1 MTRNRQKAKARSKVF
16 PLQYSTPCT
25 SPSIWNSN
33 QCLGKLGG
41 VKGLEVVDAL
51 AYAGVLHGH
60 AQLLGDGDGN
70 AALGGAVQ
78 LGKDDA
84 GDTSGLLKLLGL
96 DEAVLAGG
104 GVQHQ
109 QSLPGTVGQFPVND
123 AGDLVELVHQVLLVV
138 QPPGGVHQHRV
149 HPSGLG
155 RAHGIVHHGGGV
167 RPLVLLDDLHTG
179 ALGPDGQLLGG
190 GGAGLTASITAAQ
203 NGAKVILVEKAGSLG
218 GNTLIA
224 GQGFNAC
231 DPERQANTEMSEALL
246 GQLKSY
252 LDLDPADFGAF
263 AEVLETV
270 KGQIND
276 YIASGSTT
284 LFDSPELHMLHTYM
298 GGKRTG
304 LDGTVIEPDLELAR
318 TFATNA
324 LDALEWAESIGA
336 QWNDTT
342 STILGAMWPRS
353 HGLANGNVITILT
366 DAAKANGVEI
376 VTDTRA
382 NELIVENGKVVGV
395 KATTSEG
402 ANVTLHANSGVVLA
416 TGGFSANAPMVVE
429 YNNYWPGLSD
439 TMPSTNAPTIT
450 GDGIVMAKAVGADL
464 VGMGFAQLMP
474 SSHPVDG
481 SLFSG
486 IWGSAET
493 QVFVNKEGK
502 RYVNEYAERDVLSK
516 AALAQTDGIFYI
528 ICDNKI
534 AKNADVAGMEAKGNV
549 VVADTLEELAE
560 KLGIP
565 ADTFVETIE
574 RYNSFV
580 DAQKDDDFGKPLFG
594 EKIDEAP
601 FVATPR
607 SPSLHHTMGGVKI
620 DTNTHVISTE
630 GNVIDGLYAAGE
642 VTGGLHAGNRLGGN
656 AMTDFL
662 VFGRIAGENAAKAE

>member
-1 MTRNRQKAKARSKVF
+1 MKKLTAALLVFLMMAMTGAM
-16 PLQYSTPCT
+16 
-25 SPSIWNSN
+25 
-33 QCLGKLGG
+33 
-41 VKGLEVVDAL
+41 AL
-51 AYAGVLHGH
+51 AYTEGTYTATAQGNNGPVTVSVTFSADAITDVTVVEHSETAGLSDRPIAEIPAAIVENQSLAVDTVSGATNSSNAILTAVADCV
-60 AQLLGDGDGN
+60 AQ
-70 AALGGAVQ
+70 
-78 LGKDDA
+78 
-84 GDTSGLLKLLGL
+84 
-96 DEAVLAGG
+96 AGG
-104 GVQHQ
+104 DVEA
-109 QSLPGTVGQFPVND
+109 LKAVAVEKAPVED
-123 AGDLVELVHQVLLVV
+123 VEATYDVV
-138 QPPGGVHQHRV
+138 V
-149 HPSGLG
+149 
-155 RAHGIVHHGGGV
+155 
-167 RPLVLLDDLHTG
+167 
-179 ALGPDGQLLGG
+179 LGG

>member
-1 MTRNRQKAKARSKVF
+1 MKKLTAALLVFLMMVMTGAM
-16 PLQYSTPCT
+16 
-25 SPSIWNSN
+25 
-33 QCLGKLGG
+33 
-41 VKGLEVVDAL
+41 AL
-51 AYAGVLHGH
+51 AYTEGTYTATAQGNNGSVTVSVTFSADAITDVTVVEHSETAGLSDRPIAEIPAAIVENQSLAVDTVSGATNSSNAILTAVADCV
-60 AQLLGDGDGN
+60 AQ
-70 AALGGAVQ
+70 
-78 LGKDDA
+78 
-84 GDTSGLLKLLGL
+84 
-96 DEAVLAGG
+96 AGG
-104 GVQHQ
+104 DVEA
-109 QSLPGTVGQFPVND
+109 LKAVAVEKAPVED
-123 AGDLVELVHQVLLVV
+123 VEATYDVV
-138 QPPGGVHQHRV
+138 V
-149 HPSGLG
+149 
-155 RAHGIVHHGGGV
+155 
-167 RPLVLLDDLHTG
+167 
-179 ALGPDGQLLGG
+179 LGG

>member
-1 MTRNRQKAKARSKVF
+1 MKKLTAALLVFLMMVMTGAM
-16 PLQYSTPCT
+16 
-25 SPSIWNSN
+25 
-33 QCLGKLGG
+33 
-41 VKGLEVVDAL
+41 AL
-51 AYAGVLHGH
+51 AYTEGTYTATAQGNNGLVTVSVTFSADAITDVTVVEHSETAGLSDRPIAEIPAASVENQSLAVDTVSGATNSSNAILTAVADCV
-60 AQLLGDGDGN
+60 AQ
-70 AALGGAVQ
+70 
-78 LGKDDA
+78 
-84 GDTSGLLKLLGL
+84 
-96 DEAVLAGG
+96 AGG
-104 GVQHQ
+104 DVEA
-109 QSLPGTVGQFPVND
+109 LKAVAVEKAPVED
-123 AGDLVELVHQVLLVV
+123 VEATYDVV
-138 QPPGGVHQHRV
+138 V
-149 HPSGLG
+149 
-155 RAHGIVHHGGGV
+155 
-167 RPLVLLDDLHTG
+167 
-179 ALGPDGQLLGG
+179 LGG

-516 AALAQTDGIFYI
+516 AALEQTDGIFYI

>member
-1 MTRNRQKAKARSKVF
+1 MKKLTAALLVFLMMVMTGAM
-16 PLQYSTPCT
+16 
-25 SPSIWNSN
+25 
-33 QCLGKLGG
+33 
-41 VKGLEVVDAL
+41 AL
-51 AYAGVLHGH
+51 AYTEGTYTATAQGNNGPVTVSVTFSADAITDVTVVEHSETAGLSDRPIAEIPAAIVENQSLAVDTVSGATNSSNAILTAVADCV
-60 AQLLGDGDGN
+60 AQ
-70 AALGGAVQ
+70 
-78 LGKDDA
+78 
-84 GDTSGLLKLLGL
+84 
-96 DEAVLAGG
+96 AGG
-104 GVQHQ
+104 DVEA
-109 QSLPGTVGQFPVND
+109 LKAVAVEKAPVED
-123 AGDLVELVHQVLLVV
+123 VEATYDVV
-138 QPPGGVHQHRV
+138 V
-149 HPSGLG
+149 
-155 RAHGIVHHGGGV
+155 
-167 RPLVLLDDLHTG
+167 
-179 ALGPDGQLLGG
+179 LGG

-502 RYVNEYAERDVLSK
+502 RYVNEYAERDVISK

>member
-1 MTRNRQKAKARSKVF
+1 MKKLTAALLVFLMMVMTGAM
-16 PLQYSTPCT
+16 
-25 SPSIWNSN
+25 
-33 QCLGKLGG
+33 
-41 VKGLEVVDAL
+41 AL
-51 AYAGVLHGH
+51 AYTEGTYTATAQGNNGPVTVSVTFSADAITDVTVVEHSETAGLSDRPIAEIPAAIVENQSLAVDTVSGATNSSNAILTAVADCV
-60 AQLLGDGDGN
+60 AQ
-70 AALGGAVQ
+70 
-78 LGKDDA
+78 
-84 GDTSGLLKLLGL
+84 
-96 DEAVLAGG
+96 AGG
-104 GVQHQ
+104 DVEA
-109 QSLPGTVGQFPVND
+109 LKAVAVEKAPVED
-123 AGDLVELVHQVLLVV
+123 VEATYDVV
-138 QPPGGVHQHRV
+138 V
-149 HPSGLG
+149 
-155 RAHGIVHHGGGV
+155 
-167 RPLVLLDDLHTG
+167 
-179 ALGPDGQLLGG
+179 LGG

-231 DPERQANTEMSEALL
+231 DPERQANTAMSDALL

-630 GNVIDGLYAAGE
+630 GSVIDGLYAAGE

>member
-1 MTRNRQKAKARSKVF
+1 MKKIALALLVCLLLVMTSAM
-16 PLQYSTPCT
+16 
-25 SPSIWNSN
+25 
-33 QCLGKLGG
+33 
-41 VKGLEVVDAL
+41 AL
-51 AYAGVLHGH
+51 AYTEGTYTAQAQGNNGPVTVSVTFSADAITEVAVTEHAETPGLSDRPIEEIPAAIVAHQSLGVDTISGATNTSNAILTAVADCV
-60 AQLLGDGDGN
+60 AQ
-70 AALGGAVQ
+70 
-78 LGKDDA
+78 
-84 GDTSGLLKLLGL
+84 
-96 DEAVLAGG
+96 AGG
-104 GVQHQ
+104 DAEALKAVE
-109 QSLPGTVGQFPVND
+109 VEAAPVED
-123 AGDLVELVHQVLLVV
+123 IEATYDVV
-138 QPPGGVHQHRV
+138 VV
-149 HPSGLG
+149 
-155 RAHGIVHHGGGV
+155 
-167 RPLVLLDDLHTG
+167 
-179 ALGPDGQLLGG
+179 GG
-190 GGAGLTASITAAQ
+190 GGAGLTAAITAAQ
-203 NGAKVILVEKAGSLG
+203 QGAEVILIEKAGALG

-224 GQGFNAC
+224 GQGFNAS
-231 DPERQANTEMSEALL
+231 DPERQANTEMSEALTTE
-246 GQLKSY
+246 LKSY
-252 LDLDPADFGAF
+252 LELDPADFGAF

-270 KGQIND
+270 KTQINE
-276 YIASGSTT
+276 YLASGSDT

-304 LDGTVIEPDLELAR
+304 LDGTVIEPDLELTR

-324 LDALEWAESIGA
+324 LGALEWAESIGA
-336 QWNDTT
+336 EWNDTT

-353 HGLANGNVITILT
+353 HGLSNGNIITILT
-366 DAAKANGVEI
+366 DAATAEGVEI
-376 VTDTRA
+376 LTDTRG
-382 NELIVENGKVVGV
+382 NELIVTDGRITGV
-395 KATTSEG
+395 KATTSAG

-416 TGGFSANAPMVVE
+416 TGGFSANAPMVAE

-450 GDGIVMAKAVGADL
+450 GDGIIMAQEVGADL
-464 VGMGFAQLMP
+464 TGMGFAQLMP

-516 AALAQTDGIFYI
+516 AALEQTDGIFYI

-534 AKNADVAGMEAKGNV
+534 AKDADVEGMEAAGNV

-560 KLGIP
+560 KLEIP
-565 ADTFVETIE
+565 VDTFVAEIE

-607 SPSLHHTMGGVKI
+607 SPALHHTMGGVKI
-620 DTNTHVISTE
+620 DTETHVLSTE
-630 GNVIDGLYAAGE
+630 GTPIPGLYAAGE

>member
-1 MTRNRQKAKARSKVF
+1 MKKLTAALLVFLMMVMTGAM
-16 PLQYSTPCT
+16 
-25 SPSIWNSN
+25 
-33 QCLGKLGG
+33 
-41 VKGLEVVDAL
+41 AL
-51 AYAGVLHGH
+51 AYTEGTYTATAQGNNGPVTVSVTFSADAITDVTVVEHSETAGLSDRPIAEIPAAIVENQSLAVDTVSGATNSSNAILTAVADCV
-60 AQLLGDGDGN
+60 AQ
-70 AALGGAVQ
+70 
-78 LGKDDA
+78 
-84 GDTSGLLKLLGL
+84 
-96 DEAVLAGG
+96 AGG
-104 GVQHQ
+104 DVEA
-109 QSLPGTVGQFPVND
+109 LKAVAVEKAPVED
-123 AGDLVELVHQVLLVV
+123 VEATYDVV
-138 QPPGGVHQHRV
+138 V
-149 HPSGLG
+149 
-155 RAHGIVHHGGGV
+155 
-167 RPLVLLDDLHTG
+167 
-179 ALGPDGQLLGG
+179 LGG

-246 GQLKSY
+246 GELKSY

-450 GDGIVMAKAVGADL
+450 GDGIVMAKAIGADL

-516 AALAQTDGIFYI
+516 AALEQTDGIFYI

-630 GNVIDGLYAAGE
+630 GNVIAGLYAAGE

>member
-1 MTRNRQKAKARSKVF
+1 MKKLTAALLVFLMMVMTGAM
-16 PLQYSTPCT
+16 
-25 SPSIWNSN
+25 
-33 QCLGKLGG
+33 
-41 VKGLEVVDAL
+41 AL
-51 AYAGVLHGH
+51 AYTEGTYTATAQGNNGPVTVSVTFSADAITDVTVVEHSETAGLSDRPIAEIPAAIVENQSLAVDTVSGATNSSNAILTAVADCV
-60 AQLLGDGDGN
+60 AQ
-70 AALGGAVQ
+70 
-78 LGKDDA
+78 
-84 GDTSGLLKLLGL
+84 
-96 DEAVLAGG
+96 AGG
-104 GVQHQ
+104 DVEA
-109 QSLPGTVGQFPVND
+109 LKAVAVEKAPVED
-123 AGDLVELVHQVLLVV
+123 VEATYDVV
-138 QPPGGVHQHRV
+138 V
-149 HPSGLG
+149 
-155 RAHGIVHHGGGV
+155 
-167 RPLVLLDDLHTG
+167 
-179 ALGPDGQLLGG
+179 LGG

-263 AEVLETV
+263 AEVLEIV

-382 NELIVENGKVVGV
+382 NDLIVENGKVVGV

>member
-1 MTRNRQKAKARSKVF
+1 MKKLTAALLVFLMMVMTGAM
-16 PLQYSTPCT
+16 
-25 SPSIWNSN
+25 
-33 QCLGKLGG
+33 
-41 VKGLEVVDAL
+41 AL
-51 AYAGVLHGH
+51 AYTEGTYTATAQGNNGPVTVSVTFSADAITDVTVVEHSETAGLSDRPIAEIPAAIVENQSLAVDTVSGATNSSNAILTAVADCV
-60 AQLLGDGDGN
+60 AQ
-70 AALGGAVQ
+70 
-78 LGKDDA
+78 
-84 GDTSGLLKLLGL
+84 
-96 DEAVLAGG
+96 AGG
-104 GVQHQ
+104 DVEA
-109 QSLPGTVGQFPVND
+109 LKAVAVEKAPVED
-123 AGDLVELVHQVLLVV
+123 VEATYDVV
-138 QPPGGVHQHRV
+138 V
-149 HPSGLG
+149 
-155 RAHGIVHHGGGV
+155 
-167 RPLVLLDDLHTG
+167 
-179 ALGPDGQLLGG
+179 LGG

-246 GQLKSY
+246 GELKSY

-382 NELIVENGKVVGV
+382 NELIVESGKVVGV

-450 GDGIVMAKAVGADL
+450 GDGIVMAKAIGADL

-516 AALAQTDGIFYI
+516 AALEQTDGIFYI

-549 VVADTLEELAE
+549 VVADTLAELAE

>member
-1 MTRNRQKAKARSKVF
+1 MKKLTAALLVFLMMVMTGAM
-16 PLQYSTPCT
+16 
-25 SPSIWNSN
+25 
-33 QCLGKLGG
+33 
-41 VKGLEVVDAL
+41 AL
-51 AYAGVLHGH
+51 AYTEGTYTATAQGNNGPVTVSVTFSADAITDVTVVEHSETAGLSDRPIAEIPAAIVENQSLAVDTVSGATNSSNAILTAVADCV
-60 AQLLGDGDGN
+60 AQ
-70 AALGGAVQ
+70 
-78 LGKDDA
+78 
-84 GDTSGLLKLLGL
+84 
-96 DEAVLAGG
+96 AGG
-104 GVQHQ
+104 DVEA
-109 QSLPGTVGQFPVND
+109 LKAVAVEKAPVED
-123 AGDLVELVHQVLLVV
+123 VEATYDVV
-138 QPPGGVHQHRV
+138 V
-149 HPSGLG
+149 
-155 RAHGIVHHGGGV
+155 
-167 RPLVLLDDLHTG
+167 
-179 ALGPDGQLLGG
+179 LGG

-353 HGLANGNVITILT
+353 HFLANGNVITILT

-395 KATTSEG
+395 KATTSAG

-516 AALAQTDGIFYI
+516 AALEQTDGIFYI

>member
-1 MTRNRQKAKARSKVF
+1 MKKLTAALLVFLMMVMTGAM
-16 PLQYSTPCT
+16 
-25 SPSIWNSN
+25 
-33 QCLGKLGG
+33 
-41 VKGLEVVDAL
+41 AL
-51 AYAGVLHGH
+51 AYTEGTYTATAQGNNGPVTVSVTFSADAITDVTVVEHSETAGLSDRPIAEIPAAIVENQSLAVDTVSGATNSSNAILTAVADCV
-60 AQLLGDGDGN
+60 AQ
-70 AALGGAVQ
+70 
-78 LGKDDA
+78 
-84 GDTSGLLKLLGL
+84 
-96 DEAVLAGG
+96 AGG
-104 GVQHQ
+104 DVEA
-109 QSLPGTVGQFPVND
+109 LKAVAVEKAPVED
-123 AGDLVELVHQVLLVV
+123 VEATYDVV
-138 QPPGGVHQHRV
+138 V
-149 HPSGLG
+149 
-155 RAHGIVHHGGGV
+155 
-167 RPLVLLDDLHTG
+167 
-179 ALGPDGQLLGG
+179 LGG

-231 DPERQANTEMSEALL
+231 DPARQANTEMSEALL

-366 DAAKANGVEI
+366 DAAKSNGVEI

-516 AALAQTDGIFYI
+516 AALEQTDGIFYI

-620 DTNTHVISTE
+620 DTNTPVISTE

>member
-1 MTRNRQKAKARSKVF
+1 MKKLTAALLVFLMMVMTGAM
-16 PLQYSTPCT
+16 
-25 SPSIWNSN
+25 
-33 QCLGKLGG
+33 
-41 VKGLEVVDAL
+41 AL
-51 AYAGVLHGH
+51 AYTEGTYTATAQGNNGPVTVSVTFSADAITDVTVVEHSETAGLSDRPIAEIPAAIVENQSLAVDTVSGATNSSNAILTAVADCV
-60 AQLLGDGDGN
+60 AQ
-70 AALGGAVQ
+70 
-78 LGKDDA
+78 
-84 GDTSGLLKLLGL
+84 
-96 DEAVLAGG
+96 AGG
-104 GVQHQ
+104 DVEA
-109 QSLPGTVGQFPVND
+109 LKAVAVEKAPVED
-123 AGDLVELVHQVLLVV
+123 VEATYDVV
-138 QPPGGVHQHRV
+138 V
-149 HPSGLG
+149 
-155 RAHGIVHHGGGV
+155 
-167 RPLVLLDDLHTG
+167 
-179 ALGPDGQLLGG
+179 LGG

-662 VFGRIAGENAAKAE
+662 AFGRIAGENAAKAE

>member
-1 MTRNRQKAKARSKVF
+1 MKKLLTWLLCLMMLVSAVPALAYTTGTYTGTGTGMLDKIEVAVTFDADTITGIEVVSCND
-16 PLQYSTPCT
+16 TPGVCDAAVEKIPAEIVKYQSLGVDVAT
-25 SPSIWNSN
+25 SATFTSN
-33 QCLGKLGG
+33 GILEAVADAVNQAGG
-41 VKGLEVVDAL
+41 DVDAL
-51 AYAGVLHGH
+51 KAVPVEKVAGEEV
-60 AQLLGDGDGN
+60 
-70 AALGGAVQ
+70 
-78 LGKDDA
+78 
-84 GDTSGLLKLLGL
+84 KLSA
-96 DEAVLAGG
+96 D
-104 GVQHQ
+104 
-109 QSLPGTVGQFPVND
+109 
-123 AGDLVELVHQVLLVV
+123 VV
-138 QPPGGVHQHRV
+138 VV
-149 HPSGLG
+149 
-155 RAHGIVHHGGGV
+155 
-167 RPLVLLDDLHTG
+167 
-179 ALGPDGQLLGG
+179 GG
-190 GGAGLTASITAAQ
+190 GGAGLAAALTAAEE
-203 NGAKVILVEKAGSLG
+203 GASVIILEKGAAYG
-218 GNTLIA
+218 GNTILSGGYYQAAHPDYLQYASLTDGQKEEIERYISLEPKDERMASWQAKVKEQYAEHLAA
-224 GQGFNAC
+224 GH
-231 DPERQANTEMSEALL
+231 E
-246 GQLKSY
+246 Y
-252 LDLDPADFGAF
+252 
-263 AEVLETV
+263 
-270 KGQIND
+270 
-276 YIASGSTT
+276 
-284 LFDSPELHMLHTYM
+284 LFDSPELHMIQTYD
-298 GGKRTG
+298 GGDYLGDSELIEMMCYGDVDSMNWLSDHGFTWKKK
-304 LDGTVIEPDLELAR
+304 TVAIVG
-318 TFATNA
+318 
-324 LDALEWAESIGA
+324 SIWMRCKA
-336 QWNDTT
+336 SDTYA
-342 STILGAMWPRS
+342 SGQGFI
-353 HGLANGNVITILT
+353 NVIS
-366 DAAKANGVEI
+366 DAIQNEKLD
-376 VTDTRA
+376 VTTVFECRA
-382 NELIVENGKVVGV
+382 EHLVKDDAGRVVGV
-395 KATTSEG
+395 TGVSTVDGTPYTVS
-402 ANVTLHANSGVVLA
+402 ANKGVIIA
-416 TGGFSANAPMVVE
+416 SGGFSANVE
-429 YNNYWPGLSD
+429 MRQEYDEIWGNLTEAVP
-439 TMPSTNAPTIT
+439 TTNAPTIT

>member
-1 MTRNRQKAKARSKVF
+1 MKKLTAALLVFLMMVMTGAM
-16 PLQYSTPCT
+16 
-25 SPSIWNSN
+25 
-33 QCLGKLGG
+33 
-41 VKGLEVVDAL
+41 AL
-51 AYAGVLHGH
+51 AYTEGTYTATAQGNNGPVIVSVTFSADAITDVTVVEHSETAGLSDRPIAEIPAAIVENQSLAVDTVSGATNSSNAILTAVADCV
-60 AQLLGDGDGN
+60 AQ
-70 AALGGAVQ
+70 
-78 LGKDDA
+78 
-84 GDTSGLLKLLGL
+84 
-96 DEAVLAGG
+96 AGG
-104 GVQHQ
+104 DVEA
-109 QSLPGTVGQFPVND
+109 LKAVAVEKAPVED
-123 AGDLVELVHQVLLVV
+123 VEATYDVV
-138 QPPGGVHQHRV
+138 V
-149 HPSGLG
+149 
-155 RAHGIVHHGGGV
+155 
-167 RPLVLLDDLHTG
+167 
-179 ALGPDGQLLGG
+179 LGG

-516 AALAQTDGIFYI
+516 AALEQTDGIFYI

>member
-1 MTRNRQKAKARSKVF
+1 MKKILAA
-16 PLQYSTPCT
+16 LLA
-25 SPSIWNSN
+25 
-33 QCLGKLGG
+33 CLMLTMISAM
-41 VKGLEVVDAL
+41 AL
-51 AYAGVLHGH
+51 ATYTEGTYTASAQGNNGPVTVSVSFSADAITDVQVVEH
-60 AQLLGDGDGN
+60 AETPGLSDRPIADIPAAIVENQSLAIDTVSGATNSSN
-70 AALGGAVQ
+70 AILAAV
-78 LGKDDA
+78 A
-84 GDTSGLLKLLGL
+84 ECVT
-96 DEAVLAGG
+96 LAGG
-104 GVQHQ
+104 
-109 QSLPGTVGQFPVND
+109 D
-123 AGDLVELVHQVLLVV
+123 AQALKDVLVAKAAVEDVEETYDVV
-138 QPPGGVHQHRV
+138 
-149 HPSGLG
+149 
-155 RAHGIVHHGGGV
+155 IV
-167 RPLVLLDDLHTG
+167 
-179 ALGPDGQLLGG
+179 GG

-203 NGAKVILVEKAGSLG
+203 QGASVILVEKAGSLG

-224 GQGFNAC
+224 GQGFNAY
-231 DPERQANTEMSEALL
+231 DPERQARTEMSDTLL
-246 GQLKSY
+246 SELKSY
-252 LDLDPADFGAF
+252 LDFDPADFGAF

-270 KGQIND
+270 KAQINE

-284 LFDSPELHMLHTYM
+284 LFDTPELHMLHTYM

-304 LDGTVIEPDLELAR
+304 MDGTVIEPDLELAR
-318 TFATNA
+318 TFTTNA
-324 LDALEWAESIGA
+324 LDALNWAENIGV
-336 QWNDTT
+336 QWGDTT

-353 HGLANGNVITILT
+353 HGLANGNIITILT
-366 DAAKANGVEI
+366 EAANNAGVTI

-382 NELIVENGKVVGV
+382 NELIVDGGKVVGV
-395 KATTSEG
+395 KAVTTDG

-439 TMPSTNAPTIT
+439 TMPSTNAPTIS
-450 GDGIVMAKAVGADL
+450 GDGIVMAKAIGADL

-516 AALAQTDGIFYI
+516 AALEQTDGIFYI

-549 VVADTLEELAE
+549 VVADTLEALAQ

-565 ADTFVETIE
+565 ADAFVAEIE
-574 RYNSFV
+574 RYNAFV
-580 DAQKDDDFGKPLFG
+580 DAQHDDDFGKTLFG

-620 DTNTHVISTE
+620 DTATHVLSTE
-630 GNVIDGLYAAGE
+630 GNVIPGLYAAGE
-642 VTGGLHAGNRLGGN
+642 ITGGLHAGNRLGGN

>member
-1 MTRNRQKAKARSKVF
+1 MKKLTAALLVFLMMVMTGAM
-16 PLQYSTPCT
+16 
-25 SPSIWNSN
+25 
-33 QCLGKLGG
+33 
-41 VKGLEVVDAL
+41 AL
-51 AYAGVLHGH
+51 AYTEGTYTATAQGNNGPVTVSVTFSADAITDVTVVEHSETAGLSDRPIAEIPAAIVENQSLAVDTVSGATNSSNAILTAVADCV
-60 AQLLGDGDGN
+60 AQ
-70 AALGGAVQ
+70 
-78 LGKDDA
+78 
-84 GDTSGLLKLLGL
+84 
-96 DEAVLAGG
+96 AGG
-104 GVQHQ
+104 DVEA
-109 QSLPGTVGQFPVND
+109 LKAVAVEKAPVED
-123 AGDLVELVHQVLLVV
+123 VEATYDVV
-138 QPPGGVHQHRV
+138 V
-149 HPSGLG
+149 
-155 RAHGIVHHGGGV
+155 
-167 RPLVLLDDLHTG
+167 
-179 ALGPDGQLLGG
+179 LGG

-298 GGKRTG
+298 GGKRIG

>member
-1 MTRNRQKAKARSKVF
+1 MKKLTAALLVFLMMVMTGAM
-16 PLQYSTPCT
+16 
-25 SPSIWNSN
+25 
-33 QCLGKLGG
+33 
-41 VKGLEVVDAL
+41 AL
-51 AYAGVLHGH
+51 AYTEGTYTATAQGNNGPVTVSVTFSADAITDVTVVEHSETAGLSDRPIAEIPAAIVENQSLAVDTVSGATNSSNAILTAVADCV
-60 AQLLGDGDGN
+60 AQ
-70 AALGGAVQ
+70 
-78 LGKDDA
+78 
-84 GDTSGLLKLLGL
+84 
-96 DEAVLAGG
+96 AGG
-104 GVQHQ
+104 DVEA
-109 QSLPGTVGQFPVND
+109 LKAVAVEKTPVED
-123 AGDLVELVHQVLLVV
+123 VEATYDVV
-138 QPPGGVHQHRV
+138 V
-149 HPSGLG
+149 
-155 RAHGIVHHGGGV
+155 
-167 RPLVLLDDLHTG
+167 
-179 ALGPDGQLLGG
+179 LGG

>member
-1 MTRNRQKAKARSKVF
+1 MPSVARFRAKEEKISADAITDVTVVEHSETAGLSDRPIAEIPAAIVENQSLAVDTV
-16 PLQYSTPCT
+16 SGAT
-25 SPSIWNSN
+25 NSSN
-33 QCLGKLGG
+33 AILTAVADC
-41 VKGLEVVDAL
+41 V
-51 AYAGVLHGH
+51 
-60 AQLLGDGDGN
+60 AQ
-70 AALGGAVQ
+70 
-78 LGKDDA
+78 
-84 GDTSGLLKLLGL
+84 
-96 DEAVLAGG
+96 AGG
-104 GVQHQ
+104 DVEA
-109 QSLPGTVGQFPVND
+109 LKAVAVEKAPVED
-123 AGDLVELVHQVLLVV
+123 VEATYDVV
-138 QPPGGVHQHRV
+138 V
-149 HPSGLG
+149 
-155 RAHGIVHHGGGV
+155 
-167 RPLVLLDDLHTG
+167 
-179 ALGPDGQLLGG
+179 LGG
-190 GGAGLTASITAAQ
+190 GGAGLTAFITAAQ

-246 GQLKSY
+246 GELKSY

-353 HGLANGNVITILT
+353 HGLANGNVI
-366 DAAKANGVEI
+366 
-376 VTDTRA
+376 
-382 NELIVENGKVVGV
+382 
-395 KATTSEG
+395 
-402 ANVTLHANSGVVLA
+402 
-416 TGGFSANAPMVVE
+416 
-429 YNNYWPGLSD
+429 
-439 TMPSTNAPTIT
+439 
-450 GDGIVMAKAVGADL
+450 
-464 VGMGFAQLMP
+464 
-474 SSHPVDG
+474 
-481 SLFSG
+481 
-486 IWGSAET
+486 
-493 QVFVNKEGK
+493 
-502 RYVNEYAERDVLSK
+502 
-516 AALAQTDGIFYI
+516 
-528 ICDNKI
+528 
-534 AKNADVAGMEAKGNV
+534 
-549 VVADTLEELAE
+549 VADTLEELAE
-560 KLGIP
+560 KLGIS

>member
-1 MTRNRQKAKARSKVF
+1 MKKLTAALLVFLMMVMTGAM
-16 PLQYSTPCT
+16 
-25 SPSIWNSN
+25 
-33 QCLGKLGG
+33 
-41 VKGLEVVDAL
+41 AL
-51 AYAGVLHGH
+51 AYTEGTYTATAQGNNGPVTVSVTFSADAITDVTVVEHSETAGLSDRPIAEIPAAIVENQSLAVDTVSGATNSSNAILTAVADCV
-60 AQLLGDGDGN
+60 AQ
-70 AALGGAVQ
+70 
-78 LGKDDA
+78 
-84 GDTSGLLKLLGL
+84 
-96 DEAVLAGG
+96 AGG
-104 GVQHQ
+104 DVEA
-109 QSLPGTVGQFPVND
+109 LKAVAVEKAPVED
-123 AGDLVELVHQVLLVV
+123 VEATYDVV
-138 QPPGGVHQHRV
+138 V
-149 HPSGLG
+149 
-155 RAHGIVHHGGGV
+155 
-167 RPLVLLDDLHTG
+167 
-179 ALGPDGQLLGG
+179 LGG

-218 GNTLIA
+218 GNPLIA
-224 GQGFNAC
+224 GQGFNAG

-516 AALAQTDGIFYI
+516 AALEQTDGIFYI

-565 ADTFVETIE
+565 AATFVETIE

>member
-1 MTRNRQKAKARSKVF
+1 MKKLTAALLVFLMMVMTGAM
-16 PLQYSTPCT
+16 
-25 SPSIWNSN
+25 
-33 QCLGKLGG
+33 
-41 VKGLEVVDAL
+41 AL
-51 AYAGVLHGH
+51 AYTEGTYTATAQGNNGLVTVSVTFSADAITDVTVVEHSETAGLSDRPIAEIPAAIVENQSLAVDTVSGATNSSNAILTAVADCV
-60 AQLLGDGDGN
+60 AQ
-70 AALGGAVQ
+70 
-78 LGKDDA
+78 
-84 GDTSGLLKLLGL
+84 
-96 DEAVLAGG
+96 AGG
-104 GVQHQ
+104 DVEA
-109 QSLPGTVGQFPVND
+109 LKAVAVEKAPVED
-123 AGDLVELVHQVLLVV
+123 VEATYDVV
-138 QPPGGVHQHRV
+138 V
-149 HPSGLG
+149 
-155 RAHGIVHHGGGV
+155 
-167 RPLVLLDDLHTG
+167 
-179 ALGPDGQLLGG
+179 LGG

-270 KGQIND
+270 EGQFND
-276 YIASGSTT
+276 YIACGSTT

-516 AALAQTDGIFYI
+516 AALEQTDGIFYI

>member
-1 MTRNRQKAKARSKVF
+1 MKKLTAALLVFLMMVMTGAM
-16 PLQYSTPCT
+16 
-25 SPSIWNSN
+25 
-33 QCLGKLGG
+33 
-41 VKGLEVVDAL
+41 AL
-51 AYAGVLHGH
+51 AYTEGTYTATAQGNNGPVTVSVTFSADAITDVTVVEHSETAGLSDRPIAEIPAAIVENQSLAVDTVSGATNSSNAILTAVADCV
-60 AQLLGDGDGN
+60 AQ
-70 AALGGAVQ
+70 
-78 LGKDDA
+78 
-84 GDTSGLLKLLGL
+84 
-96 DEAVLAGG
+96 AGG
-104 GVQHQ
+104 DVEA
-109 QSLPGTVGQFPVND
+109 LKAVAVEKAPVED
-123 AGDLVELVHQVLLVV
+123 VEATYDVV
-138 QPPGGVHQHRV
+138 V
-149 HPSGLG
+149 
-155 RAHGIVHHGGGV
+155 
-167 RPLVLLDDLHTG
+167 
-179 ALGPDGQLLGG
+179 LGG

-246 GQLKSY
+246 GELKSY

-382 NELIVENGKVVGV
+382 NELIVESGKVVGV

-402 ANVTLHANSGVVLA
+402 ANVTLHANSAVVLA

-450 GDGIVMAKAVGADL
+450 GDGIVMAKAIGADL
-464 VGMGFAQLMP
+464 GGMGFAQLMP
-474 SSHPVDG
+474 SSQPVDG

-516 AALAQTDGIFYI
+516 AALEQTDGIFYI

>member
-1 MTRNRQKAKARSKVF
+1 MKKLTAALLVFLMMVMTGAM
-16 PLQYSTPCT
+16 
-25 SPSIWNSN
+25 
-33 QCLGKLGG
+33 
-41 VKGLEVVDAL
+41 AL
-51 AYAGVLHGH
+51 AYTEGTYTATAQGNNGPVTVSVTFSADAITDVTVVEHSETAGLSDRPIAEIPAAIVENQSLAVDTVSGATNSSNAILTAVADCV
-60 AQLLGDGDGN
+60 AQ
-70 AALGGAVQ
+70 
-78 LGKDDA
+78 
-84 GDTSGLLKLLGL
+84 
-96 DEAVLAGG
+96 AGG
-104 GVQHQ
+104 DVEA
-109 QSLPGTVGQFPVND
+109 LKAVAVEKAPVED
-123 AGDLVELVHQVLLVV
+123 VEATYDVV
-138 QPPGGVHQHRV
+138 V
-149 HPSGLG
+149 
-155 RAHGIVHHGGGV
+155 
-167 RPLVLLDDLHTG
+167 
-179 ALGPDGQLLGG
+179 LGG

-450 GDGIVMAKAVGADL
+450 GDGIAMAKAVGADL

>member
-1 MTRNRQKAKARSKVF
+1 MKKLTAALLVFLMMVMTGAM
-16 PLQYSTPCT
+16 
-25 SPSIWNSN
+25 
-33 QCLGKLGG
+33 
-41 VKGLEVVDAL
+41 AL
-51 AYAGVLHGH
+51 AYTEGTYTATAQGNNGPVTVSVTFSADAITDVTVVEHSETAGLSDRPIAEIPAAIVENQSLAVDTVSGATNSSNAILTAVADCV
-60 AQLLGDGDGN
+60 AQ
-70 AALGGAVQ
+70 
-78 LGKDDA
+78 
-84 GDTSGLLKLLGL
+84 
-96 DEAVLAGG
+96 AGG
-104 GVQHQ
+104 DVEA
-109 QSLPGTVGQFPVND
+109 LKAVAVEKAPVED
-123 AGDLVELVHQVLLVV
+123 VEATYDVV
-138 QPPGGVHQHRV
+138 V
-149 HPSGLG
+149 
-155 RAHGIVHHGGGV
+155 
-167 RPLVLLDDLHTG
+167 
-179 ALGPDGQLLGG
+179 LGG

-276 YIASGSTT
+276 YIASGSTS